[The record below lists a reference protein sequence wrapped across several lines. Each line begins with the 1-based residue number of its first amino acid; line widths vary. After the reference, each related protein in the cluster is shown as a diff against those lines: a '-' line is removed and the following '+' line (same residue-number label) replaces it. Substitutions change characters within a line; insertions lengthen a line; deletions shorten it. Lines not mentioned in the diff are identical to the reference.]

1 MGAYCLSRGL
11 WPGDDS
17 SRALVRRGEAVVCFS
32 PERGIGGGA
41 SNERAG
47 LVSQLGDGVETCGLQ
62 RRLPLAG
69 LRLPRGGSG
78 SAGNARPRGP
88 GEVRDVMFPTAS
100 ATVLRHPG
108 AEPGDLPPGYSGS
121 LVVLTSRLLA
131 PRRKQDPGERLARS
145 RGCRLAN
152 RGICCL
158 GVRGGALGWGRPEG
172 ELKTEGHVLAGRWW
186 ARQGRSRARG
196 GRRWAPERQF
206 WAGAPSF
213 MLTC

>member
-1 MGAYCLSRGL
+1 MSASAQKEESATAPLMREQGSSPSSGMGWKLVGSREG
-11 WPGDDS
+11 
-17 SRALVRRGEAVVCFS
+17 S
-32 PERGIGGGA
+32 PW
-41 SNERAG
+41 
-47 LVSQLGDGVETCGLQ
+47 
-62 RRLPLAG
+62 LA
-69 LRLPRGGSG
+69 SG
-78 SAGNARPRGP
+78 SPGNARPRGP

-100 ATVLRHPG
+100 ATVLRHPS
-108 AEPGDLPPGYSGS
+108 AEPGDLPPHYSGS
-121 LVVLTSRLLA
+121 LGVLTSRVLA
-131 PRRKQDPGERLARS
+131 PRRKHDPGERLARS

-186 ARQGRSRARG
+186 ERQGRSRARG